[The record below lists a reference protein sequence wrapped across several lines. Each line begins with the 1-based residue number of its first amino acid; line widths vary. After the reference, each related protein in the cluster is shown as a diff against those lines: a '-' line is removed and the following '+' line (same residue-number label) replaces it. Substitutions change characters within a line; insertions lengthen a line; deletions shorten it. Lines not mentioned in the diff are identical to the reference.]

1 MTLNDF
7 IKRIDTA
14 QEENLGKMILI
25 VDSKGGWSNVNMKVC
40 DGTIQFQ
47 ADTSAVF
54 SDDK

>member
-1 MTLNDF
+1 MTLKDLL
-7 IKRIDTA
+7 KRIDATK
-14 QEENLGKMILI
+14 EENLGKMILI

-40 DGTIQFQ
+40 EGTIQFQ

>member
-1 MTLNDF
+1 MTLKDLL
-7 IKRIDTA
+7 KRIDTTK
-14 QEENLGKMILI
+14 EENLDKMILI

>member
-1 MTLNDF
+1 MTLKDLL
-7 IKRIDTA
+7 KRIDATK
-14 QEENLGKMILI
+14 EENLDKMILI
-25 VDSKGGWSNVNMKVC
+25 VDSKGGWSNVNVKVC

>member
-1 MTLNDF
+1 MTLKDLL
-7 IKRIDTA
+7 KRIDATK
-14 QEENLGKMILI
+14 EENLDKMILI